1 MHCKGTS
8 RGSTS
13 KFQLVRQPDTF
24 AHAPRSLLACHRVPR
39 GVCGPFHHRRA
50 SLCADHSRIDRD
62 PRRRHRCPDRPR
74 ELLRQTEAAD
84 FVLLGEIHDNTLH
97 HQVRGALLTAARAR
111 RPAVVFEQFA
121 RTVAPIPPPAPGET
135 EEAWLDAHSFDREGW
150 KWPLHA
156 PVVNA
161 AIAHARAI
169 WGSGLSREALRAVVR
184 QGTDAAP
191 PPLGQL
197 VRQAPLD
204 SVEKAAVDHELFAGH
219 CGKLPSAMMPGMR
232 AAQEV
237 RDASMTEALIAAG
250 SAGPAWLIAGN
261 GHVRMDIGVPRLL
274 RRLAPDRQLLVIGIV
289 ERGTEEAVPGMAAG
303 RHYDVLI
310 VTPAATREDPCSG
323 L

>member
-1 MHCKGTS
+1 LSGKLIPLRMRCVPCWLAAVFLVACVG
-8 RGSTS
+8 RSTT
-13 KFQLVRQPDTF
+13 V
-24 AHAPRSLLACHRVPR
+24 AP
-39 GVCGPFHHRRA
+39 
-50 SLCADHSRIDRD
+50 HSTPIIPESTAILDATTGA
-62 PRRRHRCPDRPR
+62 PIAPA
-74 ELLRQTEAAD
+74 ELLRRAETAD
-84 FVLLGEIHDNTLH
+84 VVLLGESHDNTLH

-121 RTVAPIPPPAPGET
+121 RTTAPIPPPAPGET
-135 EEAWLDAHSFDREGW
+135 EEVWLDAHSFDRKGW

-156 PVVNA
+156 PIVDA

-169 WGSGLSREALRAVVR
+169 WGSGLSRGALSAVVR

-197 VRQAPLD
+197 IRQAPLD
-204 SVEKAAVDHELFAGH
+204 SGEKAAVDHELFAGH
-219 CGKLPSAMMPGMR
+219 CGKLPSAMIPGMR

-237 RDASMTEALIAAG
+237 RDASMAEVLIAAG

-274 RRLAPDRQLLVIGIV
+274 RRLAPDRKLLVVGIV
-289 ERGTEEAVPGMAAG
+289 ERETEEAVPGMSAG
-303 RHYDVLI
+303 RRYDVLI
-310 VTPAATREDPCSG
+310 VTPAATREDPCAG

>member
-1 MHCKGTS
+1 MHWEPPGGAPASSNLSGKLIPLHMRCVPCWLAAVFLVACAG
-8 RGSTS
+8 RSTTVVPHS
-13 KFQLVRQPDTF
+13 
-24 AHAPRSLLACHRVPR
+24 APIIPESTVILDATTGAPIA
-39 GVCGPFHHRRA
+39 PA
-50 SLCADHSRIDRD
+50 
-62 PRRRHRCPDRPR
+62 
-74 ELLRQTEAAD
+74 ELLRRAEAAD

-97 HQVRGALLTAARAR
+97 HQVRGSLLTAARAR

-121 RTVAPIPPPAPGET
+121 RALAPIAPPAPGET
-135 EEAWLDAHSFDREGW
+135 EEGWLDAHSFDREGW
-150 KWPLHA
+150 KWPRHA
-156 PVVNA
+156 PIVEA

-191 PPLGQL
+191 PPLGEMI
-197 VRQAPLD
+197 RQAPLD
-204 SVEKAAVDHELFAGH
+204 SVEKAAVDRELFAGH

-274 RRLAPDRQLLVIGIV
+274 RRLAPHRHLLVIGIV
-289 ERGTEEAVPGMAAG
+289 ERGTEDAVPGMAAG
-303 RHYDVLI
+303 RRYDVLI